1 MLHLPETTF
10 SFQEALDNE
19 SKANTG
25 LEGDKVSVCHK
36 TGYCT
41 FRTGTGRKYIYIY
54 ICFKIKTGASEMIP
68 LYPVELQTPPVNQYI
83 NKNVILSL

>member
-1 MLHLPETTF
+1 MCVIKLATVRF
-10 SFQEALDNE
+10 AQEQEEN
-19 SKANTG
+19 
-25 LEGDKVSVCHK
+25 
-36 TGYCT
+36 
-41 FRTGTGRKYIYIY
+41 IYIY